1 MNKAAIIQ
9 SCYIPWK
16 GYFDIIN
23 HVDKFVIYDDV
34 QYGKR
39 TWQNRN
45 QIIINKKLKWLTI
58 PVKVKSKFSQ
68 KINEV
73 EVLNNKWCEQ
83 HLQSIKKNYNNHN
96 HDFMKKLTINYKNMS
111 KINNLSTINKS
122 FIDLILKFLE
132 IETKV
137 YSSSLIE
144 YKQTSNKNER
154 IINILKELKISTY
167 VTTKTAQSYLDY
179 ESFAKNNIKIEIF
192 DYEGYKEYTQNS
204 DTFINNV
211 SIIDLIFNK
220 KNECKKYMKTFNE

>member
-1 MNKAAIIQ
+1 MNKVAIIQ

-23 HVDKFVIYDDV
+23 YVDKFVIYDDV

-73 EVLNNKWCEQ
+73 EVLDNKWSHN
-83 HLQSIKKNYNNHN
+83 HLQSIKKNYNNLN
-96 HDFMKKLTINYKNMS
+96 YEFMKKLTINYNNMS
-111 KINNLSTINKS
+111 KIDNLSKINKS
-122 FIDLILKFLE
+122 FIDLILNFLE
-132 IETKV
+132 IKTDI

-144 YKQTSNKNER
+144 YKKTSNKNGR
-154 IINILKELKISTY
+154 LINILKELKATTY

-179 ESFAKNNIKIEIF
+179 ESFKKNNIKIEIF
-192 DYEGYKEYTQNS
+192 DYDGYKEYSQNS
-204 DTFINNV
+204 NNFINNV

-220 KNECKKYMKTFNE
+220 NKDYKKYMKTFNE